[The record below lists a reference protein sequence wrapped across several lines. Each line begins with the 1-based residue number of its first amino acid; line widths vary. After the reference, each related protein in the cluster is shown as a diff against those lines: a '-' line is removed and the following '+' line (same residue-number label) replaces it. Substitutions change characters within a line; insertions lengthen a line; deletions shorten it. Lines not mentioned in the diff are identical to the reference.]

1 MDFKNILAK
10 LDAVDNTANAKKIA
24 QPSKKDAMQS
34 ILESFDRVAEAAKPD
49 FLDID
54 KDGDKKEPMKKA
66 AKDKDKDENV
76 KESKYPWLDHPNRPG
91 AKKEKEDKED
101 KEEAKESADESPE
114 SMDNMNDEVHAEN
127 RIQELEDALEEIK
140 AKIDELMSLNE
151 APILAPILGIAGRAI
166 AGKAARKIGSAA
178 VGAAMGGGDSG
189 SGPKSTPAHLEPNRV
204 AALKARES
212 VGEGASLS
220 PKYIKH
226 LQLALRNWGPQL
238 SRSETREL
246 QDILDKLSIANI
258 KTIMN
263 ADIPHLSQM
272 AKLYLRNKTPGGM
285 KNYSE
290 AEVQSSDIELD
301 EAIMVSAEGDEAE
314 TLLQILKLSGMPTP
328 PAPAAMPAIAAP
340 AADLDTM
347 DIEMQDEYSN
357 SPDEFEQDIN
367 AVIANGTDLHREKGQ
382 YPAAARG
389 DNPMN
394 AFEGKFKAILAD
406 LLKE

>member
-10 LDAVDNTANAKKIA
+10 FDAVDNTAKAKQIA

-66 AKDKDKDENV
+66 VA
-76 KESKYPWLDHPNRPG
+76 
-91 AKKEKEDKED
+91 DKED
-101 KEEAKESADESPE
+101 AKESVE
-114 SMDNMNDEVHAEN
+114 
-127 RIQELEDALEEIK
+127 
-140 AKIDELMSLNE
+140 
-151 APILAPILGIAGRAI
+151 
-166 AGKAARKIGSAA
+166 
-178 VGAAMGGGDSG
+178 
-189 SGPKSTPAHLEPNRV
+189 
-204 AALKARES
+204 
-212 VGEGASLS
+212 EGASLS

-226 LQLALRNWGPQL
+226 LQLALRNWGPEL
-238 SRSETREL
+238 SRSEARQL
-246 QDILDKLSIANI
+246 QDILDKQSIANI
-258 KTIMN
+258 KTLMN

-290 AEVQSSDIELD
+290 AEVQSSDVELE

-314 TLLQILKLSGMPTP
+314 SLLQILKLSGMPTP
-328 PAPAAMPAIAAP
+328 PAPAAMPAIAAPAP

-357 SPDEFEQDIN
+357 SPDEFEQDVN

>member
-10 LDAVDNTANAKKIA
+10 FDAVDNRANAKTTA
-24 QPSKKDAMQS
+24 QPAKKAAMLS

-66 AKDKDKDENV
+66 AKEKDDDV

-91 AKKEKEDKED
+91 AKKDKDDKDKDKELEEANHIGD
-101 KEEAKESADESPE
+101 TFMKHLKIKYNDKTSLSDSEKREVQNLVKRMSNDDKKKLAAASIRHVSDAAKDYIKRYIPSNMKEEVD
-114 SMDNMNDEVHAEN
+114 
-127 RIQELEDALEEIK
+127 LE
-140 AKIDELMSLNE
+140 
-151 APILAPILGIAGRAI
+151 
-166 AGKAARKIGSAA
+166 
-178 VGAAMGGGDSG
+178 
-189 SGPKSTPAHLEPNRV
+189 
-204 AALKARES
+204 
-212 VGEGASLS
+212 
-220 PKYIKH
+220 
-226 LQLALRNWGPQL
+226 
-238 SRSETREL
+238 
-246 QDILDKLSIANI
+246 
-258 KTIMN
+258 
-263 ADIPHLSQM
+263 
-272 AKLYLRNKTPGGM
+272 
-285 KNYSE
+285 
-290 AEVQSSDIELD
+290 

-314 TLLQILKLSGMPTP
+314 ALLQILKLSGMPMP
-328 PAPAAMPAIAAP
+328 PAPAALPAPMAEP

-357 SPDEFEQDIN
+357 SPDEFEQDVS

-394 AFEGKFKAILAD
+394 AFEGKFKAIMAD

>member
-10 LDAVDNTANAKKIA
+10 FDAVDNRANAKTIA
-24 QPSKKDAMQS
+24 QPAKKAAMLS

-91 AKKEKEDKED
+91 AKKEKEDKE
-101 KEEAKESADESPE
+101 EAKESVE
-114 SMDNMNDEVHAEN
+114 
-127 RIQELEDALEEIK
+127 
-140 AKIDELMSLNE
+140 
-151 APILAPILGIAGRAI
+151 
-166 AGKAARKIGSAA
+166 
-178 VGAAMGGGDSG
+178 
-189 SGPKSTPAHLEPNRV
+189 
-204 AALKARES
+204 
-212 VGEGASLS
+212 EGADIS

-226 LQLALRNWGPQL
+226 LQLALRNWEGEL
-238 SRSETREL
+238 SPSETRQL
-246 QDILDKLSIANI
+246 QDILDKQSIANI

-290 AEVQSSDIELD
+290 AEVQSSDIELE

-314 TLLQILKLSGMPTP
+314 ALLQILKLSGMPMP
-328 PAPAAMPAIAAP
+328 PAPAALPAPMAEP

-357 SPDEFEQDIN
+357 SPNEFEQDVS

-394 AFEGKFKAILAD
+394 AFEGKFKAIMAD

>member
-10 LDAVDNTANAKKIA
+10 FDAVDNTAKVKSIA

-49 FLDID
+49 FLDLD
-54 KDGDKKEPMKKA
+54 KDGNKKESMKKA
-66 AKDKDKDENV
+66 VA
-76 KESKYPWLDHPNRPG
+76 
-91 AKKEKEDKED
+91 DKED
-101 KEEAKESADESPE
+101 AKESVEE
-114 SMDNMNDEVHAEN
+114 
-127 RIQELEDALEEIK
+127 ELE
-140 AKIDELMSLNE
+140 
-151 APILAPILGIAGRAI
+151 
-166 AGKAARKIGSAA
+166 
-178 VGAAMGGGDSG
+178 
-189 SGPKSTPAHLEPNRV
+189 
-204 AALKARES
+204 
-212 VGEGASLS
+212 
-220 PKYIKH
+220 
-226 LQLALRNWGPQL
+226 
-238 SRSETREL
+238 
-246 QDILDKLSIANI
+246 
-258 KTIMN
+258 
-263 ADIPHLSQM
+263 
-272 AKLYLRNKTPGGM
+272 
-285 KNYSE
+285 
-290 AEVQSSDIELD
+290 

-314 TLLQILKLSGMPTP
+314 SLLQILKLSGMPTP

-357 SPDEFEQDIN
+357 SPDEFEQDVN

>member
-91 AKKEKEDKED
+91 AKKEKE
-101 KEEAKESADESPE
+101 AKESADESPE

-151 APILAPILGIAGRAI
+151 APILAPIAGIAGRAI

-178 VGAAMGGGDSG
+178 VGAAMGGGDSDAG
-189 SGPKSTPAHLEPNRV
+189 SKSTPAHLEPNRV

-226 LQLALRNWGPQL
+226 LQLALRNWEGEL
-238 SRSETREL
+238 SPSETRQL
-246 QDILDKLSIANI
+246 QDILDKQSIANI

-314 TLLQILKLSGMPTP
+314 ALLQILKLSGMPMP
-328 PAPAAMPAIAAP
+328 PAPAALPAPMAEP

-357 SPDEFEQDIN
+357 SPDEFEQDVN

-394 AFEGKFKAILAD
+394 AFEGKFKAIMAD